1 MAKQRHNQTKPLNDV
16 EDANP
21 GPAHTR
27 SRRIAVIATTS
38 AALAVGA
45 LAISAQAITSDSAT
59 SPKHSTTK
67 GYLIPE
73 AWGALNPAGDPTA
86 NPADGVLNPE
96 AYGALTPSLLPG
108 ASELS
113 PEFLRALGLDG

>member
-1 MAKQRHNQTKPLNDV
+1 MAKQRQNQPEALRGVDGAT
-16 EDANP
+16 P

-27 SRRIAVIATTS
+27 SRRIAVIAIST
-38 AALAVGA
+38 ALAVGA
-45 LAISAQAITSDSAT
+45 LAIAAEAITGDSAAAPT
-59 SPKHSTTK
+59 HATTK

-73 AWGALNPAGDPTA
+73 AWGALIPAGDPTA
-86 NPADGVLNPE
+86 DLAGGVLVPE

-108 ASELS
+108 APELS